1 MIYKKLTLL
10 LIDSE
15 KEFAKTIRKILS
27 NVKETTYELIY
38 TNKLSHGLERLS
50 HGGINLL
57 LFDLFLPDSEG
68 METAIRIHDHSQDVP
83 FIVFV
88 SSENEDLGIKAV
100 KNGAQDYLIKEHI
113 DSDLLARSVRYSIDR
128 YKMESELRNLSWL
141 DELTGLYNR
150 RGFLTFAS
158 QVLRIAR
165 RSNVGAILL
174 FVDLDNMKWINDSL
188 GHIVGDKVLTQTA
201 DILRNSFRASDIVS
215 RLSGDEF
222 AVLAMGAEP
231 KNISKVLSRLR
242 KNIENFNKKEKRL
255 YNISLS
261 IGASYY
267 NPQKP
272 VSVEELI
279 DNADKSMYNTKSK
292 KKKENN
298 KENNKDIDITE
309 EQI

>member
-1 MIYKKLTLL
+1 
-10 LIDSE
+10 
-15 KEFAKTIRKILS
+15 
-27 NVKETTYELIY
+27 
-38 TNKLSHGLERLS
+38 
-50 HGGINLL
+50 
-57 LFDLFLPDSEG
+57 
-68 METAIRIHDHSQDVP
+68 
-83 FIVFV
+83 
-88 SSENEDLGIKAV
+88 
-100 KNGAQDYLIKEHI
+100 
-113 DSDLLARSVRYSIDR
+113 
-128 YKMESELRNLSWL
+128 
-141 DELTGLYNR
+141 
-150 RGFLTFAS
+150 
-158 QVLRIAR
+158 
-165 RSNVGAILL
+165 VGAILL